1 MSRPGIAQTMKI
13 KLGEPLDARPISAL
27 LLLGLGVM
35 LLLGRRR
42 RVAAGGGGRRRCE
55 ARRILSHST
64 ASLAP

>member
-1 MSRPGIAQTMKI
+1 MSRPGIAQTMKV

-42 RVAAGGGGRRRCE
+42 RRAAAGGDGVRRD
-55 ARRILSHST
+55 AF
-64 ASLAP
+64 

>member
-1 MSRPGIAQTMKI
+1 MSRPGIAQTMKV

-42 RVAAGGGGRRRCE
+42 RVAAGGGGRRLCE